1 LWKAW
6 LLSDELS
13 SDEQRPASLP
23 PAHGSAEAEAND
35 SSWARGLELRRAVL
49 GSAHVERA
57 LAAATD
63 FDRDFQSY
71 ITRSA
76 WGEIWTRPGLPL
88 QTRHLL
94 TIVMLATLNRQE
106 ELEMHLAATR
116 NTGLTPEEVR
126 EALMHVAVY
135 AGVPAAN
142 AALKTAKRVLFAAP
156 AGAEGREAAEREAAQ
171 HG

>member
-1 LWKAW
+1 LA
-6 LLSDELS
+6 
-13 SDEQRPASLP
+13 DEQRSTPAQP
-23 PAHGSAEAEAND
+23 GQPAHVAAEVGANEP
-35 SSWARGLELRRAVL
+35 SWARGLEVRRAVL

-76 WGEIWTRPGLPL
+76 WGEIWARPGLSL

-116 NTGLTPEEVR
+116 NTGLTAEEVR

-142 AALKTAKRVLFAAP
+142 AALRTAKRVLFATP
-156 AGAEGREAAEREAAQ
+156 DGEAGRGAGE

>member
-1 LWKAW
+1 M
-6 LLSDELS
+6 
-13 SDEQRPASLP
+13 
-23 PAHGSAEAEAND
+23 
-35 SSWARGLELRRAVL
+35 L

-71 ITRSA
+71 ITRAA
-76 WGEIWTRPGLPL
+76 WGEIWTRPGLSL

-106 ELEMHLAATR
+106 ELEMHLEATR

-142 AALKTAKRVLFAAP
+142 AAIKTAKRVLFTPPAP
-156 AGAEGREAAEREAAQ
+156 ADEAGRGGAP

>member
-1 LWKAW
+1 
-6 LLSDELS
+6 LSDDPRS
-13 SDEQRPASLP
+13 GGLP
-23 PAHGSAEAEAND
+23 PAPPEAGPEARE
-35 SSWARGLELRRAVL
+35 SSWARGLEVRRAVL

-71 ITRSA
+71 ITRAA
-76 WGEIWTRPGLPL
+76 WGEIWTRPGLSL

-106 ELEMHLAATR
+106 ELEMHLEATR

-142 AALKTAKRVLFAAP
+142 AAIKTAKRVLFTPPAP
-156 AGAEGREAAEREAAQ
+156 ADEAGRGGAP

>member
-1 LWKAW
+1 LA
-6 LLSDELS
+6 
-13 SDEQRPASLP
+13 DEQRSAPAQ
-23 PAHGSAEAEAND
+23 PAPGAAEVGANE

-71 ITRSA
+71 ITRNA
-76 WGEIWTRPGLPL
+76 WGEIWARPGLSL

-94 TIVMLATLNRQE
+94 TIVMLATLDRQE

-126 EALMHVAVY
+126 EALMQVAVY

-142 AALKTAKRVLFAAP
+142 AALRTAKRVLFGTP
-156 AGAEGREAAEREAAQ
+156 AAEAGRGAGE